1 MKQQRCILLIDD
13 KDQCD
18 VISNIKLQLRSEF
31 DLDFISIRTSAS
43 ELKQEDSEDIDIDKL
58 KSEIKAKIQN
68 KKIDIA
74 LTDFDL
80 ECDYLNGLSIVRIV
94 HEFRHKVKFLIYSGN
109 WDKVIRMVVGTEYQ
123 QASIDELVKGINE
136 LINSN
141 IINCI
146 ARTDYKED
154 LIKYLRRYKGDSIEH
169 RLSTLLRSNGDMK
182 FESCFPDLKGLTFN
196 EIADLIDN
204 QSDARTDEW
213 IEEVLTQTIAYLV
226 TVNQ

>member
-1 MKQQRCILLIDD
+1 MVDD
-13 KDQCD
+13 KDQD
-18 VISNIKLQLRSEF
+18 VVIDSIKLQLRNEF

-43 ELKQEDSEDIDIDKL
+43 ELKKEDAEDIDLDKL
-58 KSEIKAKIQN
+58 KSKIKSEIQN
-68 KKIDIA
+68 KNIYIA

-80 ECDYLNGLSIVRIV
+80 ECDYLNGLNIVKIV
-94 HEFRHKVKFLIYSGN
+94 HEFRSRVKFIIYSGN
-109 WDKVIRMVVGTEYQ
+109 WDKVIRTVVGKEHHL
-123 QASIDELVKGINE
+123 ASTDELVKGINE

-182 FESCFPDLKGLTFN
+182 FESCFPDFKGLTFN

-213 IEEVLTQTIAYLV
+213 LEEVLTQTIAYLV
-226 TVNQ
+226 TVNK

>member
-94 HEFRHKVKFLIYSGN
+94 HEFRHKVKFLIYS
-109 WDKVIRMVVGTEYQ
+109 V
-123 QASIDELVKGINE
+123 
-136 LINSN
+136 
-141 IINCI
+141 
-146 ARTDYKED
+146 
-154 LIKYLRRYKGDSIEH
+154 
-169 RLSTLLRSNGDMK
+169 
-182 FESCFPDLKGLTFN
+182 
-196 EIADLIDN
+196 
-204 QSDARTDEW
+204 
-213 IEEVLTQTIAYLV
+213 
-226 TVNQ
+226 